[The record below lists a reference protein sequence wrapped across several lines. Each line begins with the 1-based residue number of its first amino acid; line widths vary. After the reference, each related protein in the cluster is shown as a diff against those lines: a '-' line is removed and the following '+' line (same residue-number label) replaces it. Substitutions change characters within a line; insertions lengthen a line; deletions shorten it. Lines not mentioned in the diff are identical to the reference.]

1 MNIVPLSSFILATGK
16 TIDDTKTVKHQQP
29 HVQKPKADDDTNKKF
44 KLNDICRQSPTHH
57 IMWIALISIVITTLR
72 CKPVTNLVI
81 NLLSWLPSTGVKT
94 YQPLSLANWILH
106 WLMTLSSLEL
116 AGSMYT
122 LMTMKSNDTT
132 KRRTYQGFYASHLLV
147 MFFSMVQMAGHSSIN
162 QSLHLETLL
171 EEVFF
176 ACNKTYVFGYG
187 LSGLLGHMMYPPLFM
202 LVSLGHIGYHNV
214 MGRFLATY
222 TIYKQFKEL
231 PFSFGVFTSLTSVTA
246 VGFPIL
252 ASRMVTDIDLTSDTY
267 HSAIASALAMNFI
280 AQSVFLN
287 RYVRLLE
294 EEGEV
299 ELKQDFKKE

>member
-1 MNIVPLSSFILATGK
+1 
-16 TIDDTKTVKHQQP
+16 
-29 HVQKPKADDDTNKKF
+29 
-44 KLNDICRQSPTHH
+44 
-57 IMWIALISIVITTLR
+57 
-72 CKPVTNLVI
+72 
-81 NLLSWLPSTGVKT
+81 
-94 YQPLSLANWILH
+94 
-106 WLMTLSSLEL
+106 MTRS
-116 AGSMYT
+116 
-122 LMTMKSNDTT
+122 SNDTT
-132 KRRTYQGFYASHLLV
+132 KKRTYQGFYASHLLV
-147 MFFSMVQMAGHSSIN
+147 MFFSMIQMAGHSSIN

-202 LVSLGHIGYHNV
+202 SVSLGHVGYHNV

-267 HSAIASALAMNFI
+267 HSAIATALAMNFI
-280 AQSVFLN
+280 AQAIFLN
-287 RYVRLLE
+287 RHVRLLE
-294 EEGEV
+294 QEEK
-299 ELKQDFKKE
+299 LNQNSTRKE

>member
-16 TIDDTKTVKHQQP
+16 TINDTKTVKQQKP
-29 HVQKPKADDDTNKKF
+29 HVQKLKADDTNKKF

-57 IMWIALISIVITTLR
+57 IMWIALISTIISILR
-72 CKPVTNLVI
+72 YKPITNLVI

-94 YQPLSLANWILH
+94 YQPLSIANWILH

-116 AGSMYT
+116 AGSMHT
-122 LMTMKSNDTT
+122 LMMRSSDTE
-132 KRRTYQGFYASHLLV
+132 RRTYQGFYASHLLV
-147 MFFSMVQMAGHSSIN
+147 MLFSMIQMAGHSSID

-171 EEVFF
+171 EELFF

-187 LSGLLGHMMYPPLFM
+187 LSGLLLGHMMYPPLFM

-214 MGRFLATY
+214 MGRFLASY

-252 ASRMVTDIDLTSDTY
+252 ASRMVTDIDLTSDVY

-280 AQSVFLN
+280 TQAVFLN
-287 RYVRLLE
+287 RHVRLLE
-294 EEGEV
+294 EQEDE
-299 ELKQDFKKE
+299 FKKL

>member
-16 TIDDTKTVKHQQP
+16 TIDGAKTIKQQQP
-29 HVQKPKADDDTNKKF
+29 HVQKLKADDTNDTKF

-57 IMWIALISIVITTLR
+57 IMWIALISIIITTLR
-72 CKPVTNLVI
+72 YKPITQLVI

-94 YQPLSLANWILH
+94 YQPLSIANWILH

-116 AGSMYT
+116 AGSMHT
-122 LMTMKSNDTT
+122 LLMRISNDTA

-171 EEVFF
+171 EELFF

-202 LVSLGHIGYHNV
+202 LVSLGHVGYHNV

-252 ASRMVTDIDLTSDTY
+252 ASRMVTDIDLTSDAY

-280 AQSVFLN
+280 AQAVFLN
-287 RYVRLLE
+287 RHVRLLE
-294 EEGEV
+294 EEEEEV
-299 ELKQDFKKE
+299 ESK